1 MDNTLKLEAYI
12 FLTSIYGGLIGG
24 LVYDI
29 YRVIRYYSRPKKLG
43 TFIEDFLFWLGMA
56 LIFFY
61 VLIKSNWGEIRG
73 YIVLGFILGGFVY
86 IKILSKVVYPILIKV
101 CEWILKGINK
111 IVKTIKFPF
120 SYLKNKLSPKARKI
134 KRIPLEAVKEI
145 KKYKKI
151 ISKKK

>member
-29 YRVIRYYSRPKKLG
+29 YRVMRYYSKPKKLG
-43 TFIEDFLFWLGMA
+43 TFIEDFLFWIGMA

-73 YIVLGFILGGFVY
+73 YIILGFILGSFVY
-86 IKILSKVVYPILIKV
+86 IKILSKVVYSILIKV
-101 CEWILKGINK
+101 CKWILKGTNK
-111 IVKTIKFPF
+111 IIKTIKFPF
-120 SYLKNKLSPKARKI
+120 SYLKNKLSPKVRKI

-151 ISKKK
+151 ISQKK